1 MTYLLDTNV
10 ISELRKHSQANS
22 GVQEFLQTAIEQEA
36 RIYISVITLGELRRG
51 VELMRHRGDHLQAN
65 LLERWLQTV
74 VDDYADHILDFTIT
88 EAQVWGSL
96 CVPHSQNAIDKQLAA
111 TALVYG
117 LTLVTRNV
125 RDFAGTG
132 VPLSDILPTLTLRV
146 QRGLPNLT
154 VRHSCPTPLI

>member
-10 ISELRKHSQANS
+10 IGELRKHSQANS

-132 VPLSDILPTLTLRV
+132 VPLINPFRPS
-146 QRGLPNLT
+146 
-154 VRHSCPTPLI
+154 

>member
-74 VDDYADHILDFTIT
+74 VDDYADHQIFGLEARTI
-88 EAQVWGSL
+88 
-96 CVPHSQNAIDKQLAA
+96 AA
-111 TALVYG
+111 GLVSG
-117 LTLVTRNV
+117 GKPS
-125 RDFAGTG
+125 F
-132 VPLSDILPTLTLRV
+132 I
-146 QRGLPNLT
+146 
-154 VRHSCPTPLI
+154 